1 MDLDN
6 TNELPN
12 WSATVRKVDSN
23 LHAAFARQ
31 EREAARK
38 QPFWK
43 RSPKVSNVITPSGAS
58 DRSQSIAGAGY

>member
-1 MDLDN
+1 MALDAA
-6 TNELPN
+6 NELPD
-12 WSATVRKVDSN
+12 WSARVRKVDSN

-43 RSPKVSNVITPSGAS
+43 RTAAAAKGNPPAGT
-58 DRSQSIAGAGY
+58 DLSQPVAGPGY